1 MGNTGFYKINTQEKD
16 VTEEIDDLRNE
27 MKKLDDYCDE
37 LWELKEKKRINLK
50 INIQRDQTVLTKE
63 VSIDS
68 GHNEQIDVKNEENKV
83 NTFCPYCGAF
93 VNGMKFCGK
102 CGKQVN

>member
-37 LWELKEKKRINLK
+37 LWELKEK
-50 INIQRDQTVLTKE
+50 
-63 VSIDS
+63 
-68 GHNEQIDVKNEENKV
+68 
-83 NTFCPYCGAF
+83 
-93 VNGMKFCGK
+93 NG
-102 CGKQVN
+102 